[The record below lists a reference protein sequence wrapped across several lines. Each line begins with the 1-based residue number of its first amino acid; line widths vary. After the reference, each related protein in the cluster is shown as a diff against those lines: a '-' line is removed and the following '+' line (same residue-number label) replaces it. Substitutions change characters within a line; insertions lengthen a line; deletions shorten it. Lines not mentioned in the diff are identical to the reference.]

1 MSSKSSSGVIGDGGG
16 ERNYMKWV
24 SLFALV
30 VQTSSVV
37 LTMRYSK
44 IVTKQEQP
52 SETGSGGEESTSSKE
67 YLSSTAVVMAE
78 LLKLVASFL
87 LVLHGSGYNWSVYK
101 RTISQGLGSVHE
113 MKHVAIPAV
122 LYVFQNN
129 FLFLAISNLDAPTYQ
144 VSYQL
149 KIFTTAIMSAFIL
162 NKHLSLLKW
171 TALLIL
177 FTGVSL
183 VQVPKE
189 VFSGQKDFVTGFTQ
203 TSNFKG
209 LVFILMACFTSAF
222 AGVYFEKLLKTS
234 RTSVWIRNIQLGF
247 YGFAFGTIGSLYHD
261 YDAIQTAG
269 FYQGYNYLVWS
280 VIGLNAIGGLIVAAV
295 IKYADNILKGFANAV
310 AIISSTICSYYILND
325 STNLDIKFALGAS
338 MVISATFLYT
348 YNPPASSS
356 TAATTTIVGLTRA
369 VVFKL
374 VSSVGKLFGF
384 GPKHTQFIMRDSDIH
399 LS

>member
-1 MSSKSSSGVIGDGGG
+1 MSSGSNDHG
-16 ERNYMKWV
+16 YMKWV

-44 IVTKQEQP
+44 IVNKQTDDTTTEP
-52 SETGSGGEESTSSKE
+52 KNKD

-78 LLKLVASFL
+78 LLKLLTSFL
-87 LVLHGSGYNWSVYK
+87 LVLHGSDYNLGVYQ

-149 KIFTTAIMSAFIL
+149 KIFTTAILSAIIL
-162 NKHLSLLKW
+162 SKHLSLLKW
-171 TALLIL
+171 TALIIL
-177 FTGVSL
+177 FMGVSL
-183 VQVPKE
+183 VQIPKD
-189 VFSGQKDFVTGFTQ
+189 VFTGEKDLATSFTQ

-209 LVFILMACFTSAF
+209 LLFILMACFTSAF

-234 RTSVWIRNIQLGF
+234 KTSVWIRNIQLGL
-247 YGFAFGTIGSLYHD
+247 YGFVFGTIGSLYYD
-261 YDAIQTAG
+261 YDAIQKDG
-269 FYQGYNYLVWS
+269 FFQGYNNLVWS
-280 VIGLNAIGGLIVAAV
+280 VIALNAIGGLIVAAV

-325 STNLDIKFALGAS
+325 STNLDVKFALGAS

-348 YNPPASSS
+348 YNPGTQGGRNCLRNIAF
-356 TAATTTIVGLTRA
+356 TIVSPI
-369 VVFKL
+369 V
-374 VSSVGKLFGF
+374 KLFGMR
-384 GPKHTQFIMRDSDIH
+384 PKQTPFARDSDVH